1 MVVHMTPLSDATY
14 TSGQETCAAFRC
26 DHCGSLSI
34 GTVEKTIPLAYSMA
48 AREYMRSETTP
59 EMNWYP
65 KRLAGKEFPDVPPHI
80 ASAADE
86 AHRCSSIGAYRA
98 AILLGRSVVE
108 ATAKDKGVDRGTLA
122 AKIDE
127 LEAAG
132 HVRPLIAA
140 TAHEIRYLGNDMAH
154 GDFVEPAT
162 NDQAEDVLAFMDEVL
177 NEVYQTP
184 ARVNA
189 RKAARTAAK
198 ASN

>member
-1 MVVHMTPLSDATY
+1 MD
-14 TSGQETCAAFRC
+14 
-26 DHCGSLSI
+26 GSSEI
-34 GTVEKTIPLAYSMA
+34 GWQPSKVG
-48 AREYMRSETTP
+48 
-59 EMNWYP
+59 
-65 KRLAGKEFPDVPPHI
+65 GKSFPDVPAHI
-80 ASAADE
+80 SSAADE
-86 AHRCSSIGAYRA
+86 AHRCHSIGAHRA

-108 ATAKDKGVDRGTLA
+108 ATAKDKGIVKGTLA

-127 LEAAG
+127 LETAG
-132 HVRPLIAA
+132 HVRNLIAE

-162 NDQAEDVLAFMDEVL
+162 ADQAEDVLAFMDEVL
-177 NEVYQTP
+177 NEVYQAP